1 MYSGRETPPYRDK
14 TLPEAGKA
22 ATASRPS
29 SRRKPLRQGP
39 TCSESELIKLRV
51 SQLKGC
57 LFCLYLHCRQSRHA
71 GVAHRSSSYT
81 GVARR
86 VSLQRAGS
94 IRALDNRAATQ
105 LPLNE
110 NSKAEP
116 VAAHSL
122 LGDGTLVAAWV
133 AAAIN
138 TFNRTTIL
146 TEHQDA
152 PP

>member
-1 MYSGRETPPYRDK
+1 MFSGRETLPYRDK

-22 ATASRPS
+22 ATTWRPS
-29 SRRKPLRQGP
+29 SRRKPLRQGL
-39 TCSESELIKLRV
+39 TCTESELIKLRV
-51 SQLKGC
+51 SQLNGC
-57 LFCLYLHCRQSRHA
+57 LFCLDLHCRQSRHA
-71 GVAHRSSSYT
+71 GVAHRSSSCT

-94 IRALDNRAATQ
+94 SRALDNRAATQ
-105 LPLNE
+105 FNE